1 LEAEAAGKFLAISAP
16 NGNKIKYPLLEKS
29 AASGD
34 AHREKTMSNKR
45 IMIATLALG
54 AAVAF
59 TGTAFA
65 EKMKATLDG
74 KSEVPP
80 NASAGSG
87 TADVDYDAASKKL
100 SWKLTYSGLSGPPT
114 AAHFH
119 GPADAGKNGGV
130 AVAIPNATS
139 SPAEGSATLT
149 DAQAADLLAGKYYI
163 NVHTAANP
171 GGEIRGQVTK

>member
-1 LEAEAAGKFLAISAP
+1 MTKTIYAALV
-16 NGNKIKYPLLEKS
+16 
-29 AASGD
+29 
-34 AHREKTMSNKR
+34 
-45 IMIATLALG
+45 LG

-59 TGTAFA
+59 AGPACA
-65 EKMKATLDG
+65 DKYKVTLDS

-80 NASAGSG
+80 NASAGTGS
-87 TADVDYDAASKKL
+87 ADVDYDAATKKL
-100 SWKLTYSGLSGPPT
+100 TWKLTYSGLTGPAT

-119 GPADAGKNGGV
+119 GPADAGKNAGV
-130 AVAIPNATS
+130 AVAIPGATS

>member
-1 LEAEAAGKFLAISAP
+1 MS
-16 NGNKIKYPLLEKS
+16 
-29 AASGD
+29 
-34 AHREKTMSNKR
+34 KTR
-45 IMIATLALG
+45 IMLATLALG

-59 TGTAFA
+59 TGPAFA

-80 NASAGSG
+80 NASAGTG
-87 TADVDYDAASKKL
+87 TADIDYDAATKKL

-119 GPADAGKNGGV
+119 GPAEPGKNASVGL
-130 AVAIPNATS
+130 AIPNPTTS
-139 SPAEGSATLT
+139 PVEGSATLT
-149 DAQAADLLAGKYYI
+149 DAQAADLAAGKYYI
-163 NVHTAANP
+163 NIHTAANP